1 VDHPFDGK
9 ESTDEIIYCGF
20 ENRQISV
27 LIVVQLR
34 AQQFPGVLPD
44 SPFLRE
50 DPIPKH
56 RQCDFSPRT

>member
-1 VDHPFDGK
+1 GLKVDHPFDGK

-44 SPFLRE
+44 SPFL
-50 DPIPKH
+50 
-56 RQCDFSPRT
+56 